1 MPRLPVVSTEE
12 AIKALEH
19 FGFKVHR
26 QTGSHIHLWNE
37 ERNLVVTVP
46 NHPEL
51 AKGTLIPIMK
61 QARLDMKESH
71 VSSDLRLTAIIQ
83 D

>member
-1 MPRLPVVSTEE
+1 MPRLPAISAKKV
-12 AIKALEH
+12 IKALDTL
-19 FGFKVHR
+19 GFKVYR

-51 AKGTLIPIMK
+51 AKGTLISIMK
-61 QARLDMKESH
+61 QARLERKEFIAA
-71 VSSDLRLTAIIQ
+71 LKE
-83 D
+83 

>member
-1 MPRLPVVSTEE
+1 LPRLPVVSAEE

-19 FGFKVHR
+19 FGFIVYR

-46 NHPEL
+46 NHSEL
-51 AKGTLIPIMK
+51 AKGTLISIMK
-61 QARLDMKESH
+61 QARLERKEFI
-71 VSSDLRLTAIIQ
+71 LALKG
-83 D
+83 

>member
-1 MPRLPVVSTEE
+1 LPRLPAISAKKV
-12 AIKALEH
+12 IKALETL
-19 FGFKVHR
+19 GFKVYR

-51 AKGTLIPIMK
+51 AKGTLISIMR
-61 QARLDMKESH
+61 QARLERTEFIAALKE
-71 VSSDLRLTAIIQ
+71 
-83 D
+83 

>member
-1 MPRLPVVSTEE
+1 LPKLPVVSAKE

-19 FGFKVHR
+19 LGFQVYR

-51 AKGTLIPIMK
+51 AKGTLISIMK
-61 QARLDMKESH
+61 QARLERDEFISALKK
-71 VSSDLRLTAIIQ
+71 
-83 D
+83 

>member
-1 MPRLPVVSTEE
+1 MPRLPVVSAKE

-19 FGFKVHR
+19 LGFKVYR

-51 AKGTLIPIMK
+51 AKGTLISIMK
-61 QARLDMKESH
+61 QARLEREEFISA
-71 VSSDLRLTAIIQ
+71 LRK
-83 D
+83 

>member
-1 MPRLPVVSTEE
+1 LPKLPAVSAKQ

-19 FGFKVHR
+19 LGFQVYR
-26 QTGSHIHLWNE
+26 QTGSHIYLWNE

-51 AKGTLIPIMK
+51 AKGMLISIMK
-61 QARLDMKESH
+61 QARLERKEFISA
-71 VSSDLRLTAIIQ
+71 LKK
-83 D
+83 

>member
-1 MPRLPVVSTEE
+1 LPRLPAISAKA
-12 AIKALEH
+12 AIKARDQ
-19 FGFKVHR
+19 FGFKVYR
-26 QTGSHIHLWNE
+26 QSKSHIHLWNE

-61 QARLDMKESH
+61 QAKLERKEFIAA
-71 VSSDLRLTAIIQ
+71 LKK
-83 D
+83 

>member
-1 MPRLPVVSTEE
+1 MPRLPVVSAEE
-12 AIKALEH
+12 AIKALGH
-19 FGFKVHR
+19 FGFKVYR

-51 AKGTLIPIMK
+51 AKGTLISIMK
-61 QARLDMKESH
+61 QARLEKKEFISA
-71 VSSDLRLTAIIQ
+71 LKK
-83 D
+83 

>member
-1 MPRLPVVSTEE
+1 LPRLPIVSAKE

-19 FGFKVHR
+19 LGFLVYR

-37 ERNLVVTVP
+37 EKNLVVTVP

-51 AKGTLIPIMK
+51 AKGTLISIMK
-61 QARLDMKESH
+61 QARLEREEFISALKK
-71 VSSDLRLTAIIQ
+71 
-83 D
+83 